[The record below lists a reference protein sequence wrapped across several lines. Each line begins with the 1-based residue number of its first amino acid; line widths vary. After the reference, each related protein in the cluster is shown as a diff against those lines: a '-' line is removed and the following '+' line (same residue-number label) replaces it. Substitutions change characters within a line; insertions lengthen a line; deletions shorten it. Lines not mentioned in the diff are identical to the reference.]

1 MASLPSGKK
10 SDEADLAYALK
21 LLALPRALGAHPD
34 DKKDVIAAYG
44 KFGPYVKWG
53 AEIRSLPKDMGD
65 PLDIT
70 LDRAV
75 ELLRQ
80 PKGRNRAAARIEIL
94 KQVGKHPVTE
104 KDVKVLSGRF
114 GPYVT
119 DGEINASLP
128 LGLKP
133 EEITMDDAVA
143 LLQARAE
150 RIAAGVGV
158 KRPRKPAV
166 KKVAKKTRPA
176 VKKPSG
182 KRAPGGA

>member
-1 MASLPSGKK
+1 MS
-10 SDEADLAYALK
+10 
-21 LLALPRALGAHPD
+21 
-34 DKKDVIAAYG
+34 
-44 KFGPYVKWG
+44 
-53 AEIRSLPKDMGD
+53 D

-70 LDRAV
+70 LDRAL

-80 PKGRNRAAARIEIL
+80 PKGRNRAAARIETL

-114 GPYVT
+114 GPYIT

-133 EEITMDDAVA
+133 EEITMDDAVG

-150 RIAAGVGV
+150 RLAAGAGS
-158 KRPRKPAV
+158 KRPRKKA
-166 KKVAKKTRPA
+166 AKKKQAAAKRPSKKKAAAAASNGA
-176 VKKPSG
+176 V
-182 KRAPGGA
+182 